1 MNYKLT
7 NHDIAKLLYE
17 MAERLSMNNVP
28 FKPRAYEKAA
38 RSIES
43 FGDSIAALYKKGGKA
58 ALKNIPGVG
67 EGIADRIA
75 EHFDTGRIKDYDK
88 LKQKI
93 PVDVAELTSVEG
105 VGPKMIKALYQAL
118 QIKNLKDL
126 EGAARAGR
134 IANLPRFGKRLQ
146 EKILRG
152 IEFQKSSSG
161 RLRLGEA
168 LPYARAIIERLR
180 ASGLAEQIT
189 VAGSALRW
197 QETVGD
203 IDILA
208 TSKQPEEL
216 IDTFTKLP
224 EVKAVIA
231 KGPTKAEVRLR
242 IGIDA
247 DLRVVSKESFGA
259 AVQYFAGDK
268 NHNVATR
275 MVAQKKGYKL
285 NEYGL
290 FKGKKKIAGEDEKEI
305 YQKLGMD
312 WIPYELR
319 RNDGEIEAAQKNML
333 PRLVGFGD
341 ILGDLQTQT
350 DWTDGEHSMEE
361 MAREAARLEREYI
374 AITDHT
380 RALAMTGGADEK
392 KLERQIKAIDRL
404 NAKLHRDGI
413 RVAVLKGA
421 EVNILKDG
429 KLDIRDETLEQ
440 LDVVGVAV
448 HSLFHL
454 PEKEQTER
462 IIRAMENPHVD
473 ILFHPTGRVINRRP
487 PYALDMDAIFKAA
500 ARTGTI
506 LEIDAH
512 PWRLD
517 LKDDHI
523 RRAREYGCKFVID
536 TDAHRISELAYME
549 YGIGQARRGWLEKKD
564 VLNTLP
570 LKEFLACLRQKTP
583 G

>member
-1 MNYKLT
+1 MSKNNQI

-17 MAERLSMNNVP
+17 MAELLEMNNVP

-43 FGDSIAALYKKGGKA
+43 FGDSVVALYKKNGKD

-75 EHFDTGRIKDYDK
+75 EYLDTGSVWDYEK

-93 PVDVAELTSVEG
+93 PVNVAELTSVEG
-105 VGPKMIKALYQAL
+105 VGPKTIKILYQKL
-118 QIKNLKDL
+118 KIKNIHDL
-126 EGAARAGR
+126 ERAARSGQLR
-134 IANLPRFGKRLQ
+134 TIPHFGEKL
-146 EKILRG
+146 EAKILQG
-152 IEFQKSSSG
+152 IEFQKSFAG
-161 RLRLGEA
+161 RLLLGET
-168 LPYARAIIERLR
+168 LPYARAILKQLK
-180 ASGLAEQIT
+180 ASGLVDQIT
-189 VAGSALRW
+189 VAGSMIRW

-208 TSKQPEEL
+208 TSKRPREL
-216 IDTFTKLP
+216 MDVFVKLP

-231 KGPTKAEVRLR
+231 RGLTKSEARLK

-247 DLRVVSKESFGA
+247 DLRVVPKESFGA

-268 NHNVATR
+268 NHNVAIR
-275 MVAQKKGYKL
+275 IVAQKKGYKL

-290 FKGKKKIAGEDEKEI
+290 FRGQKKVAGEDEKEI

-319 RNDGEIEAAQKNML
+319 RNNGEIEEAQKKSL
-333 PRLVGFGD
+333 PKLISFVD
-341 ILGDLQTQT
+341 IRGDLQTQT
-350 DWTDGEHSMEE
+350 NWTDGEHSMEE
-361 MAREAARLEREYI
+361 MALEAARLSREYI

-392 KLERQIKAIDRL
+392 KLERQMKAIDEL
-404 NAKLHRDGI
+404 NTKLHKDGI
-413 RVAVLKGA
+413 RITVLKGA
-421 EVNILKDG
+421 EVNILKG
-429 KLDIRDETLEQ
+429 GRLDIRDETLEQ

-454 PEKEQTER
+454 PEKEQAER

-487 PYALDMDAIFKAA
+487 PYALDMDTIFKAA

-523 RRAREYGCKFVID
+523 RRAKEYGCKFVID
-536 TDAHRISELAYME
+536 TDAHAKSELSYME

-570 LKEFLACLRQKTP
+570 LKEFLKQLKN
-583 G
+583 

>member
-1 MNYKLT
+1 MQAKT
-7 NHDIAKLLYE
+7 NQDIAKLLYE
-17 MAERLSMNNVP
+17 MAELLAMNDVP
-28 FKPRAYEKAA
+28 FKPRAFEKAA
-38 RSIES
+38 RAIES
-43 FGDSIAALYKKGGKA
+43 FGDPIATLYKKGGKD
-58 ALKNIPGVG
+58 ALKNIPGIG

-75 EHFDTGRIKDYDK
+75 EYVDTGSVRDYEK
-88 LKQKI
+88 LKHTM
-93 PVDVAELTSVEG
+93 PVDVAGLTSVEG
-105 VGPKMIKALYQAL
+105 VGPKMIKTLYQKL
-118 QIKNLKDL
+118 KIKKLKDL
-126 EGAARAGR
+126 EKAARGGKLAV
-134 IANLPRFGKRLQ
+134 LPRFGKRLQ

-152 IEFQKSSSG
+152 IEFQKSSAG
-161 RLRLGEA
+161 RLLLGET
-168 LPYARAIIERLR
+168 LPYARAIIERLK
-180 ASGLAEQIT
+180 ASGLIDRIT
-189 VAGSALRW
+189 IAGSMLRW

-208 TSKQPEEL
+208 ISKQPNEL
-216 IDTFTKLP
+216 MDVFIKLP
-224 EVKAVIA
+224 EVKAIIA
-231 KGPTKAEVRLR
+231 HGPTKSEVRLQV
-242 IGIDA
+242 GIDA
-247 DLRVVSKESFGA
+247 DLRVVPKESFGA

-268 NHNVATR
+268 NHNVAIR
-275 MVAQKKGYKL
+275 AIAQKKGYKL

-290 FKGKKKIAGEDEKEI
+290 FKGKRRVAGENEEAI
-305 YQKLGMD
+305 YHKLGMD

-319 RNDGEIEAAQKNML
+319 RNNGEIEAAQNKSL
-333 PRLVGFGD
+333 LKLIDFGD
-341 ILGDLQTQT
+341 IRGDLQVQT
-350 DWTDGEHSMEE
+350 DWTDGEHSIEE
-361 MAREAARLEREYI
+361 MAREAARLGREYI

-392 KLERQIKAIDRL
+392 KLERQMKAIDRL
-404 NAKLHRDGI
+404 NIKFRKEGVLI
-413 RVAVLKGA
+413 TVLKGA

-454 PEKEQTER
+454 PEKEQTAR

-523 RRAREYGCKFVID
+523 RRAKEYGCKFVID
-536 TDAHRISELAYME
+536 TDAHTKGELAYME

-564 VLNTLP
+564 VINTLP
-570 LKEFLACLRQKTP
+570 LKEFLRSLKQLSRT
-583 G
+583 

>member
-1 MNYKLT
+1 MNYQLT

-17 MAERLSMNNVP
+17 MAELLAMSNVP

-43 FGDSIAALYKKGGKA
+43 FGDAVAVLYKKGGTD

-75 EHFDTGRIKDYDK
+75 EYLDTGSVWDYEK
-88 LKQKI
+88 LKHKI
-93 PVDVAELTSVEG
+93 PVDIAGLTSVEG
-105 VGPKMIKALYQAL
+105 VGPKMIKILYQKL
-118 QIKNLKDL
+118 KIKNLKDL
-126 EGAARAGR
+126 ESAARAGR
-134 IANLPRFGKRLQ
+134 IAVLPRFGKRLE

-152 IEFQKSSSG
+152 IEFQKSSAG
-161 RLRLGEA
+161 RLLLGET
-168 LPYARAIIERLR
+168 LPYARAIVERLK
-180 ASGLAEQIT
+180 ASGLVDRIT
-189 VAGSALRW
+189 IAGSMLRW

-208 TSKQPEEL
+208 TSRRPREL
-216 IDTFTKLP
+216 MNAFVKLP
-224 EVKAVIA
+224 EVAAIIA
-231 KGPTKAEVRLR
+231 HGPTKSEVRLR

-247 DLRVVSKESFGA
+247 DVRVVPPESFGA

-268 NHNVATR
+268 NHNVAIRTI
-275 MVAQKKGYKL
+275 AQKKGYTL

-305 YQKLGMD
+305 YQKLGME

-319 RNDGEIEAAQKNML
+319 RNNGEIEAAQKKSL
-333 PRLVGFGD
+333 PKLINFGD
-341 ILGDLQTQT
+341 IRGDLQTQT
-350 DWTDGEHSMEE
+350 NWTDGKHSMEE
-361 MAREAARLEREYI
+361 MAKEAARLGREYI

-392 KLERQIKAIDRL
+392 KLEKQMKAIDQL
-404 NAKLHRDGI
+404 NAQLRKEGI
-413 RVAVLKGA
+413 RLTVLKGA

-429 KLDIRDETLEQ
+429 KLDIRDETLAK

-473 ILFHPTGRVINRRP
+473 ILFHPTGRIINRRP
-487 PYALDMDAIFKAA
+487 PYALDMDEIFKAA

-517 LKDDHI
+517 LKDDHV
-523 RRAREYGCKFVID
+523 RRAKEYGCKFVID
-536 TDAHRISELAYME
+536 TDAHSVSELSYME

-564 VLNTLP
+564 VINTLP
-570 LKEFLACLRQKTP
+570 FHELLKQLK
-583 G
+583 